1 MGKEIEKAPQ
11 GLDGQDATVQME
23 SKPKGEE
30 AASAGLN
37 PNSTLPKTS
46 GLGDPRQGQELGNG
60 AAPDLNNLGGIPPM
74 DGVVLRQHEDE
85 HLWRKQYL
93 QKSFYLV
100 ATVLYFSFFIVML
113 VGVGLIDLTDKVLMT
128 ILATTVAHVVGV
140 LAIAFHWLY
149 PHSGGVGK

>member
-1 MGKEIEKAPQ
+1 M
-11 GLDGQDATVQME
+11 
-23 SKPKGEE
+23 
-30 AASAGLN
+30 
-37 PNSTLPKTS
+37 
-46 GLGDPRQGQELGNG
+46 
-60 AAPDLNNLGGIPPM
+60 
-74 DGVVLRQHEDE
+74 
-85 HLWRKQYL
+85 
-93 QKSFYLV
+93 